1 MGEMMTRSPTKA
13 TLNHRGIILNPLDLP
28 CIFYFRSSEDCSH
41 LFFHCSFSKS
51 IWEEVFRW
59 MGQNSLSGLD
69 GSTHFVSF
77 ENMVKSKKCNRVSH
91 LIWLEMPQCSMRSY
105 LKHLRYLITLK
116 LILGFGLVVIQV
128 VNLSCLFL
136 IDVLI
141 L

>member
-1 MGEMMTRSPTKA
+1 MTRSPMRA
-13 TLNHRGIILNPLDLP
+13 ALNHRDIKLNPLDLP

-69 GSTHFVSF
+69 GSSHFVSF

-105 LKHLRYLITLK
+105 LSGHSGRQSFMSFSNWCFDPLNYIQS
-116 LILGFGLVVIQV
+116 IL
-128 VNLSCLFL
+128 
-136 IDVLI
+136 
-141 L
+141 